1 MDMASTQPTSPTAEP
16 VVGIA
21 RAEAR
26 RLGSFY
32 LLMVVGDALYVSDME
47 LCTSEG
53 KPLWRMT
60 VSHKG
65 TRERMGELHMD
76 AQTGEGVRWYPD
88 AESESNEHKDGA

>member
-1 MDMASTQPTSPTAEP
+1 MASPQPTRQTAEL
-16 VVGIA
+16 VGGIT

-26 RLGSFY
+26 RLASFY

-76 AQTGEGVRWYPD
+76 AQTGEGVKWYPD
-88 AESESNEHKDGA
+88 SSTESNHNKDGA

>member
-1 MDMASTQPTSPTAEP
+1 MASTQPTSQTAEP
-16 VVGIA
+16 VVGIS

-26 RLGSFY
+26 RLASFY

-47 LCTSEG
+47 LSTSEE
-53 KPLWRMT
+53 KPIWRMT

-88 AESESNEHKDGA
+88 SSTESSHSKDGA